1 MQYLKKNVYDKIYA
15 AAVEE
20 FTACGYA
27 NASIRNIAYNAEV
40 SVGNVY
46 RYFTD
51 KESLYL
57 AIINPFIESVK
68 SGIESGMM
76 VPGTTTI
83 ENARHLV
90 NFLMK
95 NRDVIL
101 IICKGETSYYD
112 KFVDYILDVASAKI
126 KDIFAREVE
135 NIDEIISSHDFY
147 NVITQSFVYSLFKI
161 LKDDEDVATQ
171 ERKCCELITFYFGN
185 LKSRFYHFQLW
196 NKELKETN

>member
-1 MQYLKKNVYDKIYA
+1 MQYLKKDVYNRIYA

-20 FTACGYA
+20 FKACGYA

-68 SGIESGMM
+68 SGIEGGMII
-76 VPGTTTI
+76 PGASTI

-90 NFLMK
+90 TFLME
-95 NRDVIL
+95 NRDTIL
-101 IICKGETSYYD
+101 IISKGETSYYD
-112 KFVDYILDVASAKI
+112 KFVDYILDVASSKI
-126 KDIFAREVE
+126 KAVLQREIA
-135 NIDEIISSHDFY
+135 NLDHIISNESFY
-147 NVITQSFVYSLFKI
+147 SVITQSFVYSLFKI
-161 LKDDEDVATQ
+161 LKDGEDKNTQ
-171 ERKCCELITFYFGN
+171 ERRICELITFYFGN
-185 LKSRFYHFQLW
+185 LKSRFYHFEMW
-196 NKELKETN
+196 DKELEK

>member
-20 FTACGYA
+20 FKACGYA

-90 NFLMK
+90 KFLMK
-95 NRDVIL
+95 NRDVLL

-135 NIDEIISSHDFY
+135 NIDEIVSSHDFY

-196 NKELKETN
+196 NKELKEAN